1 MVVSS
6 SSCSHRMAFAFLAG
20 AQRAITARTRSW
32 RTTTQPQLRVAAA
45 ERHLHA
51 TRTTLQQTQQP
62 PNIGKVVMRSPP
74 RVRSDG
80 TAAAAAAGAHLSPRQ
95 KQLSG
100 PRQLVQAGL
109 PLVLFALLSAWVVR
123 NAYDGKLRELEASQG
138 KASKSV
144 RQAASTYSSSVSCVC
159 ACVYVKQRAATIGAG
174 TLGSD
179 RTSGSVDPVVGAVLA
194 QGRRWRCYLYES

>member
-6 SSCSHRMAFAFLAG
+6 PSCSHRMAFALLTG
-20 AQRAITARTRSW
+20 VQRAIQQHQLKRHRGIAACTTSW
-32 RTTTQPQLRVAAA
+32 RTTTKPQLRVAATA

-51 TRTTLQQTQQP
+51 TRTTLQQTQQQ
-62 PNIGKVVMRSPP
+62 PNIGKIVPRSKP
-74 RVRSDG
+74 RARDNG
-80 TAAAAAAGAHLSPRQ
+80 AAAAGTQLTSRQ

-144 RQAASTYSSSVSCVC
+144 RQAASTYSSSIVLCVSSEQLATDAVC
-159 ACVYVKQRAATIGAG
+159 KPAT
-174 TLGSD
+174 
-179 RTSGSVDPVVGAVLA
+179 
-194 QGRRWRCYLYES
+194 